1 MRAELSPLAD
11 CYIIHDNRL
20 GDDRGY
26 FFESFNRNTFREQT
40 GSDVNFVQDN
50 QSSSQRGV
58 IRGLHFQRGEHAQAK
73 LVRVLKGRVLDVA
86 VDLRKG
92 SPTYGKSFS
101 IELTEDNGLQFF
113 IPRGF
118 AHGFEV
124 LSEQAVF
131 FYKCD
136 NYYHKAADG
145 GIYYLDPSL
154 DIQWQTVES
163 ERILSAKDQ
172 QLPLLQAISETLDFE
187 YIQQT

>member
-20 GDDRGY
+20 GDARGY
-26 FFESFNRNTFREQT
+26 FFESFNRSTFREQT
-40 GSDVNFVQDN
+40 GWEVDFVQDN
-50 QSSSQRGV
+50 QSSSQKGV
-58 IRGLHFQRGEHAQAK
+58 IRGLHFQRGDFAQAK
-73 LVRVLKGRVLDVA
+73 LVRVLQGRVLDVA

-92 SPTYGKSFS
+92 SPTFGKSFS
-101 IELTEDNGLQFF
+101 IELTENNQLQLF

-136 NYYHKAADG
+136 NFYNKAAEG
-145 GIYYLDPSL
+145 GIYYNDPLLGIS
-154 DIQWQTVES
+154 WQTPET
-163 ERILSAKDQ
+163 ERILSPKDQ
-172 QLPLLQAISETLDFE
+172 ELPAFKEIASDLHFM
-187 YIQQT
+187 YPPR

>member
-40 GSDVNFVQDN
+40 GWDVNFVQDN

-58 IRGLHFQRGEHAQAK
+58 IRGLHFQRGEYAQAK
-73 LVRVLKGRVLDVA
+73 LVRVLQGRVLDVA

-136 NYYHKAADG
+136 NYYHKPADG
-145 GIYYLDPSL
+145 GVFYLDPSL
-154 DIQWQTVES
+154 HIQWKTIES

-172 QLPLLQAISETLDFE
+172 QLPLLKDIGEGLDFV
-187 YIQQT
+187 YAPHN

>member
-11 CYIIHDNRL
+11 CYIIHDTRL

-26 FFESFNRNTFREQT
+26 FFESFNRFTFREQT
-40 GSDVNFVQDN
+40 GWDVNFVQDN

-58 IRGLHFQRGEHAQAK
+58 IRGLHFQRGVHVQAK
-73 LVRVLKGRVLDVA
+73 LVRVLQGRVLDVA

-101 IELTEDNGLQFF
+101 IELTENNGLQLF

-136 NYYHKAADG
+136 NYYNKAADG
-145 GIYYLDPSL
+145 GVFYLDPL
-154 DIQWQTVES
+154 LQIQWQTAES
-163 ERILSAKDQ
+163 ERILSEKDK
-172 QLPLLQAISETLDFE
+172 QLPLLKDISEGLDFE
-187 YIQQT
+187 YTSHS

>member
-20 GDDRGY
+20 GDERGY

-40 GSDVNFVQDN
+40 GWDVNFVQDN

-58 IRGLHFQRGEHAQAK
+58 IRGLHFQMGEHAQAK
-73 LVRVLKGRVLDVA
+73 LVRVLQGRVLDVA

-101 IELTEDNGLQFF
+101 IELTENNGLQFF

-136 NYYHKAADG
+136 NYYNKAADG
-145 GIYYLDPSL
+145 GVYYLDPSL
-154 DIQWQTVES
+154 QIEWQTIES

-172 QLPLLQAISETLDFE
+172 QLPLLNDIAAGLDFV
-187 YIQQT
+187 YAPRK

>member
-11 CYIIHDNRL
+11 CYIINDNRL
-20 GDDRGY
+20 GDERGY

-40 GSDVNFVQDN
+40 GWDVNFVQDN

-58 IRGLHFQRGEHAQAK
+58 IRGLHFQMGEHAQAK
-73 LVRVLKGRVLDVA
+73 LVRVLQGRVLDVA

-101 IELTEDNGLQFF
+101 IELTEKNGLQFF

-136 NYYHKAADG
+136 NYYNKAADG
-145 GIYYLDPSL
+145 GVYYLDPSL
-154 DIQWQTVES
+154 QIEWQTIES

-172 QLPLLQAISETLDFE
+172 QLPLLNDIAAGLDFV
-187 YIQQT
+187 YAPRK

>member
-1 MRAELSPLAD
+1 MRAELSSLAD

-26 FFESFNRNTFREQT
+26 FFESFNRITFRDQT
-40 GSDVNFVQDN
+40 GWDVNFVQDN

-58 IRGLHFQRGEHAQAK
+58 IRGLHFQRGEHVQAK
-73 LVRVLKGRVLDVA
+73 LVRVLQGRVLDVA

-92 SPTYGKSFS
+92 SPTFGKSFS
-101 IELTEDNGLQFF
+101 IELTENNGLQLF

-136 NYYHKAADG
+136 NYYNKAADG
-145 GIYYLDPSL
+145 GIHYLDASL
-154 DIQWQTVES
+154 QIQWKTTES

-172 QLPLLQAISETLDFE
+172 QLPFLKDISASLDFE
-187 YIQQT
+187 YIKHS

>member
-40 GSDVNFVQDN
+40 GRDVNFVQDN

-86 VDLRKG
+86 VDIRRG
-92 SPTYGKSFS
+92 SPTYGKSFA
-101 IELTEDNGLQFF
+101 IELTEDNGLQLF

-145 GIYYLDPSL
+145 GIFYLDPGL

-172 QLPLLQAISETLDFE
+172 QLPLLQEISEALDFE
-187 YIQQT
+187 YTQHA

>member
-26 FFESFNRNTFREQT
+26 FFESFNRNTFLQQT
-40 GSDVNFVQDN
+40 GCDVNFVQDN
-50 QSSSQRGV
+50 QSSSQQGV

-73 LVRVLKGRVLDVA
+73 LVRVLKGNVLDVA

-92 SPTYGKSFS
+92 SPTFGKSFS
-101 IELTEDNGLQFF
+101 IELTADNGLQLF

-145 GIYYLDPSL
+145 GIYYLDPAL
-154 DIQWQTVES
+154 DIQWKTPVS
-163 ERILSAKDQ
+163 ERILSEKDQ
-172 QLPLLQAISETLDFE
+172 QLPLLNDIIDVLDFV
-187 YIQQT
+187 YTKQA

>member
-11 CYIIHDNRL
+11 CYIIHDTRL

-26 FFESFNRNTFREQT
+26 FFESFNRFNFHEQT
-40 GSDVNFVQDN
+40 GWDVNFVQDN

-58 IRGLHFQRGEHAQAK
+58 IRGLHFQRGVHVQAK
-73 LVRVLKGRVLDVA
+73 LVRVLQGRVLDVA

-92 SPTYGKSFS
+92 SPTFGKSFS
-101 IELTEDNGLQFF
+101 IELTENNGLQLF

-136 NYYHKAADG
+136 NY
-145 GIYYLDPSL
+145 
-154 DIQWQTVES
+154 
-163 ERILSAKDQ
+163 
-172 QLPLLQAISETLDFE
+172 
-187 YIQQT
+187 

>member
-40 GSDVNFVQDN
+40 GRDVNFVQDN

-86 VDLRKG
+86 VDIRRG
-92 SPTYGKSFS
+92 SPTYGKSFA
-101 IELTEDNGLQFF
+101 IELTEDNGLQLF

-145 GIYYLDPSL
+145 GIFYLDPSL

-172 QLPLLQAISETLDFE
+172 QLPLLQEISEALDFE
-187 YIQQT
+187 YTQHA